1 MHARTILALA
11 TLAAAPLAAQRSH
24 QFEFGAF
31 GSFTRYDRA
40 FNLDNQIG
48 GGGRLGYFFGEHVGV
63 EVDAGYQAPSA
74 KTGPASAKLSFG
86 SASLVLNFGSERNTL
101 SLLRGHPRLEVE
113 APAPQRHRD

>member
-11 TLAAAPLAAQRSH
+11 TLAAVPLAAQRSH
-24 QFEFGAF
+24 AFEFGVF

-48 GGGRLGYFFGEHVGV
+48 GGGRLGYFFGEHMGL
-63 EVDAGYQAPSA
+63 EIDAGYQAPSA

-86 SASLVLNFGSERNTL
+86 SASLVLRDRKST
-101 SLLRGHPRLEVE
+101 RLNSS
-113 APAPQRHRD
+113 H

>member
-1 MHARTILALA
+1 MRARTILALA

-40 FNLDNQIG
+40 FNLGNQIG

-63 EVDAGYQAPSA
+63 ELDAGYQSPRSEERRVGKECRRRRARGREKKDTKKA
-74 KTGPASAKLSFG
+74 KRR
-86 SASLVLNFGSERNTL
+86 E
-101 SLLRGHPRLEVE
+101 
-113 APAPQRHRD
+113 